1 MEIDTQVATKADDS
15 NDDPYRTTI
24 HFLAGLLTFC
34 LGVIA
39 AVFSALN
46 RGDADPQRLGYRM
59 LGGVLGSIAVVAWV
73 CTVAVACIQT
83 MKFMHRYKYNSVWN
97 WPVLWRAGA
106 MLLLALLGGMTVAYC
121 IRYGYAILA
130 GLDAP
135 VGLWNSLTSLFLL
148 AL

>member
-1 MEIDTQVATKADDS
+1 MATKTDDS

-46 RGDADPQRLGYRM
+46 CGDANPQRLGYQM
-59 LGGVLGSIAVVAWV
+59 LGGVLGSIAVVAWL

-83 MKFMHRYKYNSVWN
+83 MKFMHRCKYNSVRQ
-97 WPVLWRAGA
+97 WPVLWRAGV
-106 MLLLALLGGMTVAYC
+106 MLLLTLLGGMTVAYC
-121 IRYGYAILA
+121 VRYGYAILA
-130 GLDAP
+130 GVDAP
-135 VGLWNSLTSLFLL
+135 VGLWASLTGLFLL